1 MSDELHHKRRRGLF
15 SALRGSFLTG
25 LVVVLPVGLTIYIVW
40 TFVGW
45 IDAWVLPLI
54 PHAYKPDT
62 LIKDY
67 FGPEAEYTP
76 RGLGVIIFLVFTI
89 VIGWIAKGMF
99 GRALIRPA
107 ERLVDRMPIV
117 RSVYNGLKQFA
128 ETVFSQTGS
137 NFERACL
144 LRFPHAE
151 SWAIGFIAASAKG
164 EIAAR
169 LPAAGHVLTV
179 FVPTGL
185 VPPTGFLIFVPEADV
200 MILDMKVEDAAKL
213 IISAGLVYPN
223 PKDPTRPPE
232 PQP

>member
-1 MSDELHHKRRRGLF
+1 MTDDAHSSRRRGLF
-15 SALRGSFLTG
+15 SALRTSFLTG
-25 LVVVLPVGLTIYIVW
+25 LVVVLPIGLTIYIVW

-54 PHAYKPDT
+54 PHAYQPDT

-89 VIGWIAKGMF
+89 LIGWIAKGMF
-99 GRALIRPA
+99 GRALLRPA
-107 ERLVDRMPIV
+107 ERLVARMPII
-117 RSVYNGLKQFA
+117 RSVYSGIKQFA
-128 ETVFSQTGS
+128 ETVFSQGSS

-151 SWAIGFIAASAKG
+151 SWAVGFIAAKARG
-164 EIAAR
+164 EIAER
-169 LPAAGHVLTV
+169 LPAQGEILTV

-185 VPPTGFLIFVPEADV
+185 VPPTGFLIFVPASDV
-200 MILDMKVEDAAKL
+200 ILLDMKVDDAAKL

-223 PKDPTRPPE
+223 PKDPTQP

>member
-1 MSDELHHKRRRGLF
+1 MNEDFQQTRRRGLF
-15 SALRGSFLTG
+15 SALRTSFLTG
-25 LVVVLPVGLTIYIVW
+25 LVVVLPIGLTIYIVW

-54 PHAYKPDT
+54 PHAYQPDT

-67 FGPEAEYTP
+67 FGPDAEYTP
-76 RGLGVIIFLVFTI
+76 RGLGVIIFFVFTI
-89 VIGWIAKGMF
+89 IIGWIAKGMF

-107 ERLVDRMPIV
+107 ERLVERMPIV
-117 RSVYNGLKQFA
+117 RSVYTGLKQFA

-144 LRFPHAE
+144 LRFPHGE

-164 EIAAR
+164 EVAAR
-169 LPAAGHVLTV
+169 LPTQGELLTV

-185 VPPTGFLIFVPEADV
+185 VPPTGFLIFVPQSDV

-223 PKDPTRPPE
+223 RKDPTKPPA
-232 PQP
+232 PLP